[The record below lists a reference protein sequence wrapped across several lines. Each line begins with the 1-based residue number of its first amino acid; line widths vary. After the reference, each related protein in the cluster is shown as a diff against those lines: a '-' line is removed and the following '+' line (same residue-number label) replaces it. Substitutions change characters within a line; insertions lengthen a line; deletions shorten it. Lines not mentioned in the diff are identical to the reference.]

1 MEFFK
6 QKTQYDFIGNRV
18 PAFFISGAVVV
29 GSLALLMTKGLNYSI
44 DFVGGNVVHV
54 EYAQP
59 QEIGPLRASLEKAGY
74 SDAVPQKFTGT
85 NSFAIRIKARADAD
99 ASAVETFLA
108 ALRAA
113 DPSREF
119 TVKSQEFVGP
129 TVGAHLYKQAVMAIL
144 FSLTGIVVY
153 VGFRFSN
160 PVWGIAGVIALA
172 HDVVGTAGL
181 IVLLGLE
188 FDLTL
193 VAALLTLA
201 GYSINDTI
209 VIFDRMRERLSFAR
223 REPLP
228 ELINNSVNETL
239 SRTLIT
245 SGMVF
250 LTVLTLLFFGGTVI
264 HDFALCMTFGVF
276 IGSYSTIA
284 VATPL
289 VYEWETRFGASAG
302 RAAAPVHAVPAHEA
316 AKKHPRRHG

>member
-6 QKTQYDFIGNRV
+6 TKTQYDFIGNRV
-18 PAFFISGAVVV
+18 PAFFISGALVV
-29 GSLALLMTKGLNYSI
+29 GSAALLLTKGLNYSI

-59 QEIGPLRASLEKAGY
+59 QEIGPLRATLEKAGY
-74 SDAVPQKFTGT
+74 PDAVPQKFTGT
-85 NSFAIRIKARADAD
+85 NSFAIRVKARADAD
-99 ASAVETFLA
+99 AGAVERFLT

-113 DPSREF
+113 DPGREF

-129 TVGAHLYKQAVMAIL
+129 TVGRHLFKQAVMAIL

-172 HDVVGTAGL
+172 HDVIGTAGL
-181 IVLLGLE
+181 IVALGLE

-209 VIFDRMRERLSFAR
+209 VIFDRMRERMSFAR

-228 ELINNSVNETL
+228 QLINNSVNETL

-289 VYEWETRFGASAG
+289 VYEWETRFGAEAG
-302 RAAAPVHAVPAHEA
+302 KPAAAVHPAGSHEA
-316 AKKHPRRHG
+316 ARKQKHRS

>member
-18 PAFFISGAVVV
+18 PAFFISGALVV
-29 GSLALLMTKGLNYSI
+29 GSAALLLTKGLNYSI

-54 EYAQP
+54 TYAQP
-59 QEIGPLRASLEKAGY
+59 QTIAELRTTLEKASY
-74 SDAVPQKFTGT
+74 PDAVPQQFTGT
-85 NSFAIRIKARADAD
+85 QSFAIRIKARADAD
-99 ASAVETFLA
+99 ASAVERFLT

-113 DPSREF
+113 DPGREF
-119 TVKSQEFVGP
+119 RVDSQEFVGP
-129 TVGAHLYKQAVMAIL
+129 TVGKHLYKQAVMAII
-144 FSLTGIVVY
+144 FSLAGIVVY

-160 PVWGIAGVIALA
+160 PVWGIAGVIALG
-172 HDVVGTAGL
+172 HDVIGTAGL
-181 IVLLGLE
+181 MSLLGLE

-193 VAALLTLA
+193 VASLLTLA

-209 VIFDRMRERLSFAR
+209 VIFDRMRERMGFAR
-223 REPLP
+223 REGLVD
-228 ELINNSVNETL
+228 LINHSVNETL
-239 SRTLIT
+239 SRTVIT

-289 VYEWETRFGASAG
+289 VYEWETRWGASAG
-302 RAAAPVHAVPAHEA
+302 QPATHAVAAHEA